1 MPQHNLPRSKPQQKN
16 KSTKPVITRHVH
28 TVIIGAGT
36 AGQTAYH
43 AAVKVTDNVLLINGG
58 EWNTT
63 CARVGCMPS
72 KLLITAANRAYD
84 INTSEVF
91 GLKSTLKV
99 DAKAVMKRVQ
109 LERDFFAN
117 SVLKTVSL
125 FPDQHKLSGYA
136 RFINKNTVQV
146 GEERIQAQRI
156 VIATGGSPLIPE
168 GWAGKLG
175 KRLLTNESI
184 FEIKKLPKSL
194 AVIGSGAQ
202 GLELAQAF
210 HRLGVRVKLFN
221 RSEKV
226 GSLTDPAL
234 QQHAVDVFSQELDL
248 ALGTII
254 MNVALTDSPK
264 LQNRTNSKKAQV
276 QITFKNKS
284 GVEQQDTFD
293 YVLCAITRQPNL
305 GALDL
310 PTAGIDL
317 DQRGIPVGYNPLT
330 GQIGRKPIFIAGD
343 ADLYRPI
350 MHEAVFQG
358 RLSGFNAAR
367 ETGVEKSLPMSPLG
381 VIFSEPQ
388 MAIVGL
394 NYRQLTDSQQLFH
407 IGELDFAHQGRARVM
422 AVKHGKLRLY
432 GDAKTGRLLGA
443 EMFGPHVE
451 HLAHAV
457 AWMIQHD
464 ISIEQMIR
472 NPYYHPTLEEGLRTA
487 LLRLKHA
494 MQQTA

>member
-1 MPQHNLPRSKPQQKN
+1 MSQHDMPPPKPLQKN
-16 KSTKPVITRHVH
+16 KSTKPAITRHVH

-43 AAVKVTDNVLLINGG
+43 AAVKITESVLLINGG
-58 EWNTT
+58 DWSTT

-146 GEERIQAQRI
+146 GEELIQAQKI

-168 GWAGKLG
+168 GWAEKIG

-202 GLELAQAF
+202 GLELSQAF

-234 QQHAVDVFSQELDL
+234 QQHALDVFGQELDL
-248 ALGTII
+248 ALGTTITD
-254 MNVALTDSPK
+254 VALTDTPR
-264 LQNRTNSKKAQV
+264 LQTHTKSKKVQV
-276 QITFKNKS
+276 HITFKNKF
-284 GVEQQDTFD
+284 GVKQQDTFD

-305 GALDL
+305 SALNL
-310 PTAGIDL
+310 SKAGIDL
-317 DQRGIPVGYNPLT
+317 DHRGIPVGYNPTT

-343 ADLYRPI
+343 VNLYRPV

-358 RLSGFNAAR
+358 RLSGLNAAR
-367 ETGVEKSLPMSPLG
+367 ETRIEKSLPMTPLG

-388 MAIVGL
+388 MATVGL
-394 NYRQLTDSQQLFH
+394 NYRQLTESQQPFH
-407 IGELDFAHQGRARVM
+407 IGELDFARQGRARVM
-422 AVKHGKLRLY
+422 AVKHGKLRMY
-432 GDAKTGRLLGA
+432 GDAKTERLLGA
-443 EMFGPHVE
+443 EMFGPQVE

-494 MQQTA
+494 MQQTS